1 MSSDKGMGLYMPQTF
16 GNLRSNLKEYERLN
30 TNCVNLRL
38 QKYKLEWEIP
48 KLSVKTKKLCLARDG
63 IRAQSILIARSLGL
77 EQKTDSDKRKLE
89 FPNLI
94 LDRLESARRIRA
106 NWLVNNLTGKIKLLR
121 IYISQ

>member
-63 IRAQSILIARSLGL
+63 IRAQSILIARSLAAVFNPVV
-77 EQKTDSDKRKLE
+77 QMTAFKQPVYCAQ
-89 FPNLI
+89 FPAAFQ
-94 LDRLESARRIRA
+94 D
-106 NWLVNNLTGKIKLLR
+106 
-121 IYISQ
+121 